1 MSQYNK
7 IKSAILGKENT
18 NYGCKLFDGLDK
30 SKNRA
35 GSDQRS
41 SI

>member
-1 MSQYNK
+1 MQQNK
-7 IKSAILGKENT
+7 VGNFRKNNT
-18 NYGCKLFDGLDK
+18 NYGCKLFDGLDQ

-41 SI
+41 SV